1 MINFQSYNILGIRVD
16 AVDMET
22 ALAQMEEFIKSRKP
36 HLVVTAD
43 ASGVVMAQTDPELHR
58 IMNSAD
64 LVTPDSTGILW
75 AAKQLGYSLPQRV
88 SGVDIVDLLC
98 GRAAAGGYSVFLLGS
113 APGVV
118 DAAAGELKRRY
129 PGLNI
134 AGCHHGYFKPE
145 ESNSI
150 AQMVRDAKPD
160 ILFVAFGI
168 PRQEKWITRYKRE
181 MNVPVSIG
189 VGGTFDVISGN
200 VKRAPV
206 WMQRRGLEWLHR
218 LIMNPRKYKKCLT
231 LPVFMAMVKKAK
243 RRMQG

>member
-1 MINFQSYNILGIRVD
+1 MTNFQSYNILGIRVD
-16 AVDMET
+16 AVDMDT
-22 ALAQMEEFIKSRKP
+22 ALAQMEDFIKSRKP

-75 AAKQLGYSLPQRV
+75 AAKQLGYDLPEKV
-88 SGVDIVDLLC
+88 SGVVIVDLLC
-98 GRAAAGGYSVFLLGS
+98 KRAASNGYSIFLLGS
-113 APGVV
+113 APGV
-118 DAAAGELKRRY
+118 AASAAGELQRRY
-129 PGLNI
+129 PGLKV
-134 AGCHHGYFKPE
+134 AGTHHGYFTQD
-145 ESNSI
+145 ESDSV
-150 AQMVRDAKPD
+150 ARMVRDAGPD

-181 MNVPVSIG
+181 MDVPVSIG

-200 VKRAPV
+200 VKRAPL
-206 WMQRRGLEWLHR
+206 WMQKRGLEWLHR
-218 LIMNPRKYKKCLT
+218 LIANPRKYKKCLT

-243 RRMQG
+243 REM